1 MSGTESGKK
10 KMRSKIFWALVSVSL
25 IAMLLIVPVS
35 LLLYYHVYEDRIE
48 EDLLVELMYAE
59 ALYNEKGI
67 KDFSLEGG
75 RRVTVISA
83 DGTVLYDSVAGEDNL
98 DNHLE
103 REEVK
108 EALENGI
115 GMSERKS
122 ETLSKKSVY
131 CASRLTDGNILRLST
146 EAKTVFSFLSL
157 IILPL
162 VLVIAVVA
170 VIVLF
175 LSGFISKKIVEPVNE
190 LNLENPDENDTYE
203 ELSPLLLRLKK
214 EKDNTK
220 RELEKSEEKRR
231 EFELI
236 SSSLDEGLAIVNRDG
251 ILLSKN
257 ESFMSLLGKN
267 EKESGS
273 VFAYFDEGDGKKA
286 VLSAL
291 SGVKGEVTLSVDK
304 KMIECVAYPSDKK
317 GCIILLR
324 DVTERVERETMR
336 REFTANVSHELKTP
350 LTTISGF
357 AELLMSGN
365 VPFDKVVD
373 FSSDIYK
380 EAQRLIS
387 LVSDILNLSSLDEK
401 SEKCDERVNVKES
414 AEAVISELEFKAS
427 NKNVDITAS
436 LEDGVIIGSEK
447 LLGEVIYNLLDNAIR
462 YNQSEEPWVR
472 VETKKEDNRI
482 VISVSDNGIGIAPS
496 EQERIFE
503 RFYRVDKARSKSTGG
518 TGLGLS
524 IVKNAVMRMNGD
536 IKLSSELGR
545 GTVIRVSFPPA
556 D

>member
-1 MSGTESGKK
+1 
-10 KMRSKIFWALVSVSL
+10 MRSKIFWALVSVSL

-35 LLLYYHVYEDRIE
+35 LLLYYHIYENRIE
-48 EDLLVELMYAE
+48 EDLFVELSYAE
-59 ALYNEKGI
+59 AIYYERGVE
-67 KDFSLEGG
+67 DFFLEGG
-75 RRVTVISA
+75 RRVTLISA
-83 DGTVLYDSVAGEDNL
+83 DGTVLYDNIAGEEL
-98 DNHLE
+98 ENHLE
-103 REEVK
+103 REEVQ

-115 GMSERKS
+115 GISERKS
-122 ETLSKKSVY
+122 ETLSKKSIY
-131 CASRLTDGNILRLST
+131 CASQLTDGNVLRLST
-146 EAKTVFSFLSL
+146 EAKTLFSFLSL

-162 VLVIAVVA
+162 LLVILVVA

-175 LSGFISKKIVEPVNE
+175 LSRIISQKIVEPVNA
-190 LNLENPDENDTYE
+190 LNLEKPEDNDTYA
-203 ELSPLLLRLKK
+203 ELSPLLLRLKR

-236 SSSLDEGLAIVNRDG
+236 SSSLDEGLSIVNKDG
-251 ILLSKN
+251 NLLSKN
-257 ESFMSLLGKN
+257 ASFSRLLGKS
-267 EKESGS
+267 ERESDS
-273 VFAYFDEGDGKKA
+273 VFAYFDEGEGKKA

-291 SGVKGEVTLSVDK
+291 SGSKKEVTLSVDK
-304 KMIECVAYPSDKK
+304 KMIECVAYPSDKR

-324 DVTERVERETMR
+324 DVTERQERETMR

-357 AELLMSGN
+357 AELLMSGT

-387 LVSDILNLSSLDEK
+387 LVSDILNLSSLDER
-401 SEKCDERVNVKES
+401 SEKCDERVNVKEI
-414 AEAVISELEFKAS
+414 AQRAIKELEFKAS
-427 NKNVDITAS
+427 SKKVEITSS
-436 LEDGVIIGSEK
+436 LEEGKITGSEK
-447 LLGEVIYNLLDNAIR
+447 LLEEVIYNLLDNAIR
-462 YNQSEEPWVR
+462 YNQSNEPWIK
-472 VETKKEDNRI
+472 VETKKEDGRI
-482 VISVSDNGIGIAPS
+482 VISVSDNGIGISPS

-536 IKLSSELGR
+536 IKLYSELGN
-545 GTVIRVSFPPA
+545 GTVIRVSFPVA

>member
-1 MSGTESGKK
+1 
-10 KMRSKIFWALVSVSL
+10 MRSKIFWALVSVSL

-131 CASRLTDGNILRLST
+131 CASRLSDGNILRLST

-267 EKESGS
+267 EKGSGS

-401 SEKCDERVNVKES
+401 SEKCDERVNVKEC

-472 VETKKEDNRI
+472 VETKKEENRI

-536 IKLSSELGR
+536 IKLSSELGK

>member
-1 MSGTESGKK
+1 
-10 KMRSKIFWALVSVSL
+10 MRSKIFWALVSVSL

-59 ALYNEKGI
+59 ALYNEQGI

-131 CASRLTDGNILRLST
+131 CASRLSDGNILRLST

-273 VFAYFDEGDGKKA
+273 VFAYFDEGDGKKV

-401 SEKCDERVNVKES
+401 SEKCDERVNVKEC

-472 VETKKEDNRI
+472 VETKKEENRI

-524 IVKNAVMRMNGD
+524 IVKNAVMRMNGE
-536 IKLSSELGR
+536 IKLSSELGK

>member
-35 LLLYYHVYEDRIE
+35 LILYYHVYEDRIE

-83 DGTVLYDSVAGEDNL
+83 DGTVLYDSVAGEDDL

-162 VLVIAVVA
+162 LLVIAAVV

-220 RELEKSEEKRR
+220 RELDKSEEKRR

-257 ESFMSLLGKN
+257 ESFMNLLGKN

-273 VFAYFDEGDGKKA
+273 VFAYFDEGEGKKA

-291 SGVKGEVTLSVDK
+291 SGVKGEVTLSIDK
-304 KMIECVAYPSDKK
+304 KMIECVAYPSDKG

-414 AEAVISELEFKAS
+414 VEAVISELEFKAS

-447 LLGEVIYNLLDNAIR
+447 LVGEVIYNLLDNAIR
-462 YNQSEEPWVR
+462 YNQSEEPWVM
-472 VETKKEDNRI
+472 VATKREDNRI

-524 IVKNAVMRMNGD
+524 IVKNAVMRMNGE
-536 IKLSSELGR
+536 IKLSSELGK

>member
-1 MSGTESGKK
+1 
-10 KMRSKIFWALVSVSL
+10 MRSKIFWALVSVSL

-131 CASRLTDGNILRLST
+131 CASRLSDGNILRLST

-401 SEKCDERVNVKES
+401 SEKCDERVNVKEC

-472 VETKKEDNRI
+472 VETKKEENRI
-482 VISVSDNGIGIAPS
+482 VICVSDNGIGIAPS
-496 EQERIFE
+496 EQDRIFE

-524 IVKNAVMRMNGD
+524 IVKNAVMRMNGE